1 MQFNFISIFLK
12 PLKKLKNVFQNPDSP
27 IKTGSQNSTNFQFFV
42 KKIEMELERNDKNV
56 DWPIENWI
64 PKIFWKSIWRVFLAC
79 NQDEYQQR
87 NKVKNTSHVIIC
99 KTHSF
104 WINPWPSSWG
114 VDSETVYFTYYCIF
128 EVFQMHA

>member
-12 PLKKLKNVFQNPDSP
+12 PLKNWKMFSKIQIPQLKLDPKIQQIF
-27 IKTGSQNSTNFQFFV
+27 NFLSR
-42 KKIEMELERNDKNV
+42 KIEMELERNDKNV

-79 NQDEYQQR
+79 NQYEYQQR

-114 VDSETVYFTYYCIF
+114 VDSETVSFTYYWIF
-128 EVFQMHA
+128 EDFQMHA